1 MQNKAIS
8 GTMKGYIKMNQVKT
22 SQVIAALLSG
32 KSSTFAQIE
41 YVTEIKPAAAH
52 KSVKIQKLTT
62 ANVQLFS
69 DIKAATDV
77 FLNAVKRTA
86 QKISGNNLDNLETFE
101 KSNTYFEHTD
111 CYSIV
116 KHKESEKLYLW
127 AIFNNAISH
136 FLVNGKPA
144 TREQVAE
151 FLTPSAKKALLN
163 NDKIVLNAKNDIMHT
178 VQVRTISLE
187 NVKAINAAKA
197 KIKFD

>member
-1 MQNKAIS
+1 MQIRAIS
-8 GTMKGYIKMNQVKT
+8 GTTKGNIKMNQIKT

-41 YVTEIKPAAAH
+41 YVTEIKPAAAY

-101 KSNTYFEHTD
+101 KSSTYFEHTD

-116 KHKESEKLYLW
+116 KHKENERLYLW

-136 FLVNGKPA
+136 FLVDGKPA

>member
-1 MQNKAIS
+1 MQIRAIL
-8 GTMKGYIKMNQVKT
+8 GTIKGYIKMNQVKT

-41 YVTEIKPAAAH
+41 YITEIKPAAAH

-77 FLNAVKRTA
+77 FLNALKRTA
-86 QKISGNNLDNLETFE
+86 QKISGNNIENLKTFE
-101 KSNTYFEHTD
+101 KSSTYYEHTD
-111 CYSIV
+111 CYSVV

-136 FLVNGKPA
+136 FLIDGKPA

-163 NDKIVLNAKNDIMHT
+163 KDKIVLNAKNDIMHT
-178 VQVRTISLE
+178 VQVRTIAME
-187 NVKAINAAKA
+187 NVKAINAVKA
-197 KIKFD
+197 KIKFN